1 MRPSW
6 NPKQNQGWY
15 RCIARDRGYL
25 SCPQPLIKNNLLDE
39 QVVAELSRLTIPDGF
54 RDRVEEA
61 VQKNVE
67 NEDALARMEEIE
79 EVVKRI
85 DFSWEKGF
93 LSPQE
98 YIDKRNQIHREMEA
112 LRPVEYD
119 DLIEA
124 ADLLENFSSYW
135 EACGTVD
142 DFEEARKQLLAKI
155 IDRVFVYD
163 DRVVA
168 IALHGNYAVVL
179 DNDGLAPSEIVE
191 KIQSETKRGTS
202 NSASTSDAQSGS
214 DGVVPRQGCSCIIWV
229 GSLSHP
235 ALGQYLLQKAD
246 KT

>member
-1 MRPSW
+1 
-6 NPKQNQGWY
+6 
-15 RCIARDRGYL
+15 
-25 SCPQPLIKNNLLDE
+25 LDE

-98 YIDKRNQIHREMEA
+98 YIDKRNQLHREMES
-112 LRPVEYD
+112 LRPVDYD

-135 EACGTVD
+135 EACENVGD
-142 DFEEARKQLLAKI
+142 SEEARKQLLAKI

-163 DRVVA
+163 DRVLA

-179 DNDGLAPSEIVE
+179 DNGGMAPSEIVK

-214 DGVVPRQGCSCIIWV
+214 DGLETHQGCSTIIWV
-229 GSLSHP
+229 GSLNHP
-235 ALGQYLLQKAD
+235 ALGQYLLQKAG
-246 KT
+246 KTTDRQSGMRILLAQSRPRES